1 MEKFKRPVGKRLMTL
16 MGKRLIALL
25 TAVAML
31 VLTLPAVPAFAAGD
45 GMVLKNFKV
54 SVWPEYD
61 DPRVLVILEGT
72 FVNTGNTDFNGS
84 VYFNVPT
91 GAQIGMA
98 CEIVDGG
105 GHSCQPYKTEAKTE
119 DTQSLS
125 WKTTKAIKP
134 GEEYPVF
141 LEYYY
146 NPIKGTTDKT
156 IDFTFQPSY
165 NVQKLDLSIQQPLKA
180 EKFSINPA
188 PLSTSQDGQG
198 FTYHDYTFAN
208 KTAGD
213 KLNFKIVY
221 TKTDPNPSKPKP
233 ANGNAAPQPT
243 GDSGSGGGSSLG
255 TSAYLQP
262 GVLIPVILF
271 VVVLVAF
278 IVYAMNSQAKNR
290 RAEERIERIKGKPAK
305 ANGNSGTNSGGNS
318 NPKFVK
324 EKKKLRQMLLDG
336 QISEETYRELL
347 ADLEDEY
354 SK

>member
-1 MEKFKRPVGKRLMTL
+1 MGKVKRLAGKRV
-16 MGKRLIALL
+16 IALL
-25 TAVAML
+25 MVVAML
-31 VLTLPAVPAFAAGD
+31 VLALPAVPAFAAGD
-45 GMVLKNFKV
+45 GMVLKNAKV

-61 DPRVLVILEGT
+61 DPRVLVIFEGT
-72 FVNTGNTDFNGS
+72 FVNTGNTDFNGNVS
-84 VYFNVPT
+84 FNVPT

-105 GHSCQPYKTEAKTE
+105 GHSCQPYKTTAKSE

-156 IDFTFQPSY
+156 IDYNFLPSY
-165 NVQKLDLSIQQPLKA
+165 KIEKLDLNIQQPLKA
-180 EKFSINPA
+180 EKFTVSPA
-188 PLSTSQDGQG
+188 ALSTSQDGQG
-198 FTYHDYTFAN
+198 FTNHNYSFTN
-208 KTAGD
+208 KTDGD
-213 KLNFKIVY
+213 KLNFKLAY

-233 ANGNAAPQPT
+233 LNGNAAPQST
-243 GDSGSGGGSSLG
+243 GDGGSGSGSSLG
-255 TSAYLQP
+255 TNAYLQP

-278 IVYAMNSQAKNR
+278 IVYAVNSQAQNR
-290 RAEERIERIKGKPAK
+290 RAEERIERVRSKSTKTD
-305 ANGNSGTNSGGNS
+305 SNSGGNS
-318 NPKFVK
+318 SPKFVK

-347 ADLEDEY
+347 ADLEEEF
-354 SK
+354 SR